1 MEVETSV
8 KRRHDIYEML
18 EQQRAAAQKR
28 RWRVSGTLLGTGV
41 TLVILGLISKRL
53 CASGVFG
60 HGSYGNVGTVVITPA
75 IGAVLLAL
83 LPTDT
88 RTIRSLVDL
97 SLVLMLTIGVMGMPT
112 VFSAVIN
119 REHVSGYELL
129 TCDQGTARCAAFFVH
144 TASYFSGGFALL
156 SWYMPSMLCVK
167 RGHPRNFLAL
177 ISSQISDFRRSRGAR
192 AWVLLLPFPYWMPSY
207 WYCILSKYRIISAL
221 YHIGTVS
228 YRSVLYLPSHPIPSH
243 PILPHP
249 RLDGVPGFYKLPA
262 RQVLGKLWRV
272 VQFGAF
278 IQGLP
283 WLLTAGPTAGCD
295 D

>member
-53 CASGVFG
+53 DASGVFG

-119 REHVSGYELL
+119 REHVSGYEP
-129 TCDQGTARCAAFFVH
+129 H
-144 TASYFSGGFALL
+144 
-156 SWYMPSMLCVK
+156 
-167 RGHPRNFLAL
+167 FLHIQRR
-177 ISSQISDFRRSRGAR
+177 IS
-192 AWVLLLPFPYWMPSY
+192 
-207 WYCILSKYRIISAL
+207 
-221 YHIGTVS
+221 
-228 YRSVLYLPSHPIPSH
+228 
-243 PILPHP
+243 
-249 RLDGVPGFYKLPA
+249 PA
-262 RQVLGKLWRV
+262 
-272 VQFGAF
+272 
-278 IQGLP
+278 GLP
-283 WLLTAGPTAGCD
+283 CCPGTCPPCCVSKEATLATSWR
-295 D
+295 